1 MYFTVTIPCSNFV
14 IEEEKKLLAPLLG
27 KLYISPASTEE
38 KIREVYAEV
47 SAAVDDKI
55 IAEATGRNALYK
67 IHVSLGKI
75 VNALTEKAPRGR
87 KASAP
92 AEDRTTLLEDRTT
105 LLHEDGHEGKPKM
118 EDFEEED
125 DGTIRPTPEADD
137 MNETLQSSVET
148 SAVEDEGDSSGP
160 VKIEEEDDNDTTILP
175 KQEPDETQLGGDSLI
190 DSLLSD
196 DDVDMSG
203 M

>member
-1 MYFTVTIPCSNFV
+1 VLSFTLLYFTSNNVT
-14 IEEEKKLLAPLLG
+14 EEEKKLLAPLLG
-27 KLYISPASTEE
+27 KLYISPASTEA

-75 VNALTEKAPRGR
+75 VNSLTEKAPRSR
-87 KASAP
+87 NVSASV
-92 AEDRTTLLEDRTT
+92 DRSTVLEDRTT
-105 LLHEDGHEGKPKM
+105 VLDESREEKPKM
-118 EDFEEED
+118 GDVEEED
-125 DGTIRPTPEADD
+125 EGTLRPTPGPDEMD
-137 MNETLQSSVET
+137 ETLQSSVET
-148 SAVEDEGDSSGP
+148 STVDGEGDSSGP
-160 VKIEEEDDNDTTILP
+160 VKVEDDEDTTILP
-175 KQEPDETQLGGDSLI
+175 KQEPDESRLGRDSLV

>member
-1 MYFTVTIPCSNFV
+1 VLSFAILYFTSNNAT
-14 IEEEKKLLAPLLG
+14 EEEKKLLAPLLG
-27 KLYISPASTEE
+27 KLYISPASTEA

-75 VNALTEKAPRGR
+75 VNSLTEKAPRSR
-87 KASAP
+87 NVSASV
-92 AEDRTTLLEDRTT
+92 DRSTVLEDRTT
-105 LLHEDGHEGKPKM
+105 ILDESREEKPKM
-118 EDFEEED
+118 EDVEEED
-125 DGTIRPTPEADD
+125 EGTLRPTPGPDEMD
-137 MNETLQSSVET
+137 ETLQSSVET
-148 SAVEDEGDSSGP
+148 STVDGEGDSSGP
-160 VKIEEEDDNDTTILP
+160 LKVEDDEDTTILS
-175 KQEPDETQLGGDSLI
+175 KQEPDESRLGRDSLV